1 MEQDYIFQNQIFQ
14 IDFSNLSASHPL
26 LQYSSAK
33 SNKSTGGFPMNRFIE
48 VPPKEF
54 LCGLC
59 TLVVK
64 KPAECRKCGQLYCER
79 CVNELKIKTEKKVFN
94 CLVCFCQ
101 REVRNPSLILKKVI
115 GECKIICS
123 NAEKG
128 CVELIELD
136 CLNKHEEKCPYK
148 EVVCENIQFCRK
160 SGILRDFLEIEVMFP
175 SLHSALSRGEVLKQ
189 RSFVC
194 SEKCKTLLNFKKSL
208 LNKQHQQALKSY
220 KDLLELSHSSTL
232 LI

>member
-14 IDFSNLSASHPL
+14 IDFSNLSANHPL
-26 LQYSSAK
+26 LQYSTAK
-33 SNKSTGGFPMNRFIE
+33 STKRAGGFPRSRFVE
-48 VPPKEF
+48 EPPKEF

-64 KPAECRKCGQLYCER
+64 KPAECQKCGQLYCDR
-79 CVNELKIKTEKKVFN
+79 CVNELKIKTEKKVFK
-94 CLVCFCQ
+94 CLVCCCQ
-101 REVRNPSLILKKVI
+101 REARNPSLILKKVI
-115 GECKIICS
+115 GESKVICS
-123 NAEKG
+123 NSDKG
-128 CVELIELD
+128 CVELIQLD
-136 CLNKHEEKCPYK
+136 CLHKHEEKCPYK

-175 SLHSALSRGEVLKQ
+175 SLHSALSRTEVLKQ

-194 SEKCKTLLNFKKSL
+194 SEKCKTLLNFKKLL
-208 LNKQHQQALKSY
+208 LNKQHLNALKSY
-220 KDLLELSHSSTL
+220 KDLLELSSSNSQ